1 MTTIELFEKNV
12 IQNESNVNEIHVIA
26 ECNVYN
32 ENNELIR
39 QCSRSPF
46 IFPDGMTDAE
56 IIESLQQNEYSIY
69 F

>member
-1 MTTIELFEKNV
+1 MTTIELKEKTT
-12 IQNESNVNEIHVIA
+12 IDSEIHLIA

-32 ENNELIR
+32 ENNEMIR

-46 IFPDGMTDAE
+46 VFPDTMTDAE
-56 IIESLQQNEYSIY
+56 IIESLQLNEYSIY

>member
-1 MTTIELFEKNV
+1 MTKIELFEKNV
-12 IQNESNVNEIHVIA
+12 IDGSIHLIA

-46 IFPDGMTDAE
+46 VFPDTMTDAE
-56 IIESLQQNEYSIY
+56 IIESIQLNEYSIY

>member
-1 MTTIELFEKNV
+1 MTKIELFEKNV
-12 IQNESNVNEIHVIA
+12 IQNEIHLIA

-32 ENNELIR
+32 ENNEMIR

-46 IFPDGMTDAE
+46 VFPDGMTDAE

>member
-1 MTTIELFEKNV
+1 MTTIELKEKTT
-12 IQNESNVNEIHVIA
+12 IDSEIHLIA

-32 ENNELIR
+32 ENNEMIR

-46 IFPDGMTDAE
+46 VFPDTMTDAE
-56 IIESLQQNEYSIY
+56 IIESLQTNEYSIY

>member
-1 MTTIELFEKNV
+1 MTTIELKEKTT
-12 IQNESNVNEIHVIA
+12 IDSQIHVIA

-46 IFPDGMTDAE
+46 VFPDTMTDAE
-56 IIESLQQNEYSIY
+56 IIESIQLNEYSIY